1 MKAKIGRPRL
11 EVTRSVL
18 IGARFT
24 EEEALLIATA
34 VSRLPQGK
42 SEWIREVLL
51 AAAGKIPGFGPGLP
65 VPVSPPPVVTVALGQ
80 DGDTFLD

>member
-24 EEEALLIATA
+24 AEEAQQIESA
-34 VSRLPQGK
+34 VSELTQGK

-51 AAAGKIPGFGPGLP
+51 SAAGKIAGPQRTL
-65 VPVSPPPVVTVALGQ
+65 PPPVAIALPL
-80 DGDTFLD
+80 DGDGFLD